1 MQTSNTRAT
10 VYLDADSHRA
20 LKIKA
25 VETENSVSDLINEA
39 IRVSLLEDAEDLAA
53 CDARLK
59 EPSLDFEDFLKY
71 TRRRHEMKKE
81 STAMKSKT
89 KWEVLK
95 AKQVQS
101 R

>member
-1 MQTSNTRAT
+1 MKTSNTRAT
-10 VYLDADSHRA
+10 VYLDADLHKA

-59 EPSLDFEDFLKY
+59 EPSLDFEDFLKDMK
-71 TRRRHEMKKE
+71 RRGK
-81 STAMKSKT
+81 
-89 KWEVLK
+89 L
-95 AKQVQS
+95 
-101 R
+101 